1 MGQQNEIEEPEFI
14 LNQLNSYEENLK
26 NENIFSEDSYQIAK
40 NIAKEYIS
48 YKTILDKHQKK
59 KQVKNNKIDNN
70 DNYDRNKLDEISH
83 KFDRINKWI
92 KMAKTPYKNNL
103 QFFLNKITGED
114 KKIKNNNLF
123 KDKSTDNIFGKG
135 ARRKNNKLNNNLLTY
150 DFPETERKIKNNDP
164 LVIKKAKKKK
174 TNSSDK
180 YKRKGSD
187 NDNNN
192 NINNNI
198 IIQSYSDKSIEEK
211 IISFYN
217 HNKSKY
223 KERLFKGPPECF
235 RWISWCIINEIPLER
250 DINIYNN
257 YLVKDLE
264 EENKNS
270 IIRDIQRTFSDINID
285 KESLRK
291 KETSLYN
298 VLKAFWNL
306 DDQIG
311 YCQGMNLLVG
321 FMLIISEGNE
331 LDTFYLLIS
340 NFSSTFNKRKSYEY
354 SLRGLF
360 SEEFPLLAFLN
371 FIFDILLEENAPE
384 IKNHLDELGITY
396 DLWIGQWFQTLFTIV
411 LPINWCK
418 RVWDCIFSDNIY
430 FIVKFG
436 IVFTKL
442 IKTEILEKDEEI
454 DVINF
459 FKDLQKFSMCPENKF
474 LENKNDI
481 NTLITKANKIKL
493 DPEEYIKLYKKR
505 NENYNSFKIEMD
517 KNSGINY
524 PLEIG
529 NSAWNDFKLNNRQ
542 TVLFEKEAKESK
554 KDSVNLQQIEEMI
567 AEDEK
572 EENNIIEDD
581 NNKINNNNNIN
592 YDQKTKKIS
601 IKINK
606 QQINK
611 KNEDEI
617 KIKPIL
623 ERKNEINL
631 NPRNKL
637 IIPKVE
643 IINFENEENNIDN
656 YFDKNKEDEN
666 NNKRIERS
674 NNMIPPYKKK
684 KMDQPSFHKG
694 KNINENKI
702 NIEDNINNNSNINNN
717 KSDNKNVHGNNFNNN
732 FNAININNNNNINY
746 SDFSNNQHNYNNVYN
761 DLNPKYYNVNLD
773 YDNKNL
779 ERYYANNNRGKIGKI
794 KK

>member
-1 MGQQNEIEEPEFI
+1 
-14 LNQLNSYEENLK
+14 
-26 NENIFSEDSYQIAK
+26 
-40 NIAKEYIS
+40 
-48 YKTILDKHQKK
+48 
-59 KQVKNNKIDNN
+59 
-70 DNYDRNKLDEISH
+70 
-83 KFDRINKWI
+83 
-92 KMAKTPYKNNL
+92 
-103 QFFLNKITGED
+103 
-114 KKIKNNNLF
+114 
-123 KDKSTDNIFGKG
+123 
-135 ARRKNNKLNNNLLTY
+135 
-150 DFPETERKIKNNDP
+150 
-164 LVIKKAKKKK
+164 
-174 TNSSDK
+174 
-180 YKRKGSD
+180 
-187 NDNNN
+187 
-192 NINNNI
+192 
-198 IIQSYSDKSIEEK
+198 
-211 IISFYN
+211 
-217 HNKSKY
+217 
-223 KERLFKGPPECF
+223 
-235 RWISWCIINEIPLER
+235 
-250 DINIYNN
+250 
-257 YLVKDLE
+257 
-264 EENKNS
+264 
-270 IIRDIQRTFSDINID
+270 
-285 KESLRK
+285 
-291 KETSLYN
+291 
-298 VLKAFWNL
+298 
-306 DDQIG
+306 
-311 YCQGMNLLVG
+311 
-321 FMLIISEGNE
+321 
-331 LDTFYLLIS
+331 
-340 NFSSTFNKRKSYEY
+340 
-354 SLRGLF
+354 
-360 SEEFPLLAFLN
+360 
-371 FIFDILLEENAPE
+371 
-384 IKNHLDELGITY
+384 
-396 DLWIGQWFQTLFTIV
+396 
-411 LPINWCK
+411 
-418 RVWDCIFSDNIY
+418 
-430 FIVKFG
+430 
-436 IVFTKL
+436 
-442 IKTEILEKDEEI
+442 
-454 DVINF
+454 
-459 FKDLQKFSMCPENKF
+459 MCPENKF
-474 LENKNDI
+474 LENKSDI

-542 TVLFEKEAKESK
+542 TVLFEKGEKESK

-572 EENNIIEDD
+572 EEINIIEDD
-581 NNKINNNNNIN
+581 NSKKNNNNIN
-592 YDQKTKKIS
+592 YDPKTKKIS

-666 NNKRIERS
+666 NNKRIERF

-717 KSDNKNVHGNNFNNN
+717 KSDKKNVHGNNFNNN

-746 SDFSNNQHNYNNVYN
+746 SDFSNNQNNYNNVYN